1 MDTNMVVP
9 TGPGSCTVVYDYYL
23 DTAEIQRLGDQVGEG
38 GHTAQWAQCTMCP
51 QVEAVVDKS
60 LAASDQVQQEDSDI
74 CDSVQRGL
82 ASAGYGVGRWG

>member
-23 DTAEIQRLGDQVGEG
+23 DTAEIQRLGDQVGAHYTVG
-38 GHTAQWAQCTMCP
+38 TVCLMCL